1 MANLTFI
8 ESELIENV
16 LNMRGGYFLDF
27 TNRQFK
33 SFMEKVVSYDVYIKY
48 PNLSKAEIFRQFIED
63 ETEGYVGK
71 ALISALL
78 YMREKNLINES
89 NLEDCNKLQKLGN
102 RLLGRT
108 IKQSKNQAEGI
119 NENHTI
125 DYDSLSKSLLSID
138 KDFTNQQA
146 RGYAFEK
153 YLNLLFDSFK
163 LEPRASYKAQN
174 DQIDGSFTLDGSTIL
189 VEAKYRKSRIPKDD
203 LVIFTNKIA
212 SKSHFPKGLFVTLT
226 PLDDIVLNYF
236 IDKSA
241 RVIVLTVEEIYLL
254 CYDKLSL
261 PQVLRA
267 KFRVLD
273 EQGLIFKHILTLN
286 LNND

>member
-1 MANLTFI
+1 M
-8 ESELIENV
+8 
-16 LNMRGGYFLDF
+16 
-27 TNRQFK
+27 
-33 SFMEKVVSYDVYIKY
+33 
-48 PNLSKAEIFRQFIED
+48 
-63 ETEGYVGK
+63 
-71 ALISALL
+71 
-78 YMREKNLINES
+78 
-89 NLEDCNKLQKLGN
+89 
-102 RLLGRT
+102 
-108 IKQSKNQAEGI
+108 
-119 NENHTI
+119 
-125 DYDSLSKSLLSID
+125 
-138 KDFTNQQA
+138 
-146 RGYAFEK
+146 
-153 YLNLLFDSFK
+153 
-163 LEPRASYKAQN
+163 
-174 DQIDGSFTLDGSTIL
+174 